1 MPGKQ
6 AREYTGHGMTFY
18 KKLLSTFAIV
28 KAPAFLDSG
37 RPLPSGCA
45 FLPPAAGTS
54 S

>member
-1 MPGKQ
+1 
-6 AREYTGHGMTFY
+6 MTFY

-54 S
+54 SWSARLRGSWARL